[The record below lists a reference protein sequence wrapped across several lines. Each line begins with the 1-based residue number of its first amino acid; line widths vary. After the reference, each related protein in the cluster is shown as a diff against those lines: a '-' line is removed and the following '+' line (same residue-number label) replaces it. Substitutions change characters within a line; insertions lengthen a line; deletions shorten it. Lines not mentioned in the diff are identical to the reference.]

1 MPVWVK
7 TWDRGLVNLDNADAI
22 TVRARPGPG
31 STREHPVPLLTIAA
45 KFGEKE
51 IVLRKDISEEDMNT
65 YMAWLYS
72 LLGVKEA

>member
-7 TWDRGLVNLDNADAI
+7 TRNRGLVNLDNADAI
-22 TVRARPGPG
+22 TVRAMPGPG
-31 STREHPVPLLTIAA
+31 STRERPVPSFTIAA

-51 IVLRKDISEEDMNT
+51 IVLRKDISEEDTNT
-65 YMAWLYS
+65 YMAWLCT